1 MSADDNKT
9 IGDIIIKPVRYAEHS
24 TGFTYTLSITKSQL
38 GKLSTNELPLILNA
52 IHNRYRDRQTMTHGF
67 TYGFPLTFDGG
78 IYNQG
83 FIYTFG
89 NMVLG
94 GEDDK

>member
-9 IGDIIIKPVRYAEHS
+9 IGDIAIKPVRYAEHS
-24 TGFTYTLSITKSQL
+24 TGFSYTLSITKSQL

-67 TYGFPLTFDGG
+67 TYGYPLVFDCGEFAK
-78 IYNQG
+78 G

-89 NMVLG
+89 DVVLG
-94 GEDDK
+94 DY

>member
-1 MSADDNKT
+1 MDDNNT
-9 IGDIIIKPVRYAEHS
+9 TGNIAITLTRFTEYD
-24 TGFTYTLSITKSQL
+24 TGFSFSASLTKSQL
-38 GKLSTNELPLILNA
+38 DRLSTNELPLILNA
-52 IHNRYRDRQTMTHGF
+52 IHNRYRGRQTMTHGF

>member
-1 MSADDNKT
+1 MDDNN
-9 IGDIIIKPVRYAEHS
+9 S
-24 TGFTYTLSITKSQL
+24 TGNIAITPTRFTGSNTGFSFSASLTKSQL
-38 GKLSTNELPLILNA
+38 GRLSTNELPLILNA
-52 IHNRYRDRQTMTHGF
+52 IHNRYRDRQTMTHVF
-67 TYGFPLTFDGG
+67 TYGSPLTFDGG

-94 GEDDK
+94 GEDE

>member
-1 MSADDNKT
+1 MDDNNT
-9 IGDIIIKPVRYAEHS
+9 TGNIAITPTRFTEYD
-24 TGFTYTLSITKSQL
+24 TGFSFSASLTKSQL
-38 GKLSTNELPLILNA
+38 DRLSTNELPLILNA
-52 IHNRYRDRQTMTHGF
+52 IHNRYRGRQTMTHGF

>member
-9 IGDIIIKPVRYAEHS
+9 IGDIAIKPTRFTEYD
-24 TGFTYTLSITKSQL
+24 TGFSFSASLTKSQL
-38 GKLSTNELPLILNA
+38 DRLSTNELPLILNA
-52 IHNRYRDRQTMTHGF
+52 IHNRYRGRQTMMHGF
-67 TYGFPLTFDGG
+67 TYGFPLIFDGG

-94 GEDDK
+94 GEDE

>member
-9 IGDIIIKPVRYAEHS
+9 IGDIAIKPTRFTEYD
-24 TGFTYTLSITKSQL
+24 TGFSFSASLTKSQL
-38 GKLSTNELPLILNA
+38 DRLSTNELPLILNA
-52 IHNRYRDRQTMTHGF
+52 IHNRYRGRQTMIQGF
-67 TYGFPLTFDGG
+67 TYGFPLIFDGG

-94 GEDDK
+94 GEDE